1 MTIFAGPA
9 ASVTVTVIHS
19 DSKHCQSSTELI
31 LTLHMNDSLEYN
43 TTVGQI
49 SVSNTPALSDYIT
62 KREAS
67 SPAERNEF
75 KLRVRCKH
83 TSDSP
88 VLRLLLFFCCTQI
101 SWVGKHECVM

>member
-1 MTIFAGPA
+1 
-9 ASVTVTVIHS
+9 
-19 DSKHCQSSTELI
+19 
-31 LTLHMNDSLEYN
+31 MNDSLEYN

-67 SPAERNEF
+67 SPAERKEF
-75 KLRVRCKH
+75 KLGVRCER

-88 VLRLLLFFCCTQI
+88 VLRLLLLFFF
-101 SWVGKHECVM
+101 VGIMQHRLAGLVNMNVLCKV